1 MNTKD
6 NINIRCRLNTSEEH
20 SWHTSHS
27 QLNLVVDLLY
37 NFYITWGKRQD
48 ELDLKLERL
57 YKDYKR
63 LEEQYSLVNNNINL
77 VLKLLEESKLAH
89 NRISQ
94 NSDYIKEDTSLI
106 HKKLESLLI
115 QIPFIRDKTVAE
127 DFKGTNLEISN
138 IKELIQEVKTLVLS

>member
-37 NFYITWGKRQD
+37 NFYLTWGKRQD
-48 ELDLKLERL
+48 ELDLTFERL
-57 YKDYKR
+57 FQDHKR
-63 LEEQYSLVNNNINL
+63 LEEQFTLINKNLSL
-77 VLKLLEESKLAH
+77 VLKLLEESKAAY
-89 NRISQ
+89 NKISQ

-106 HKKLESLLI
+106 HKKLESLTPLKKER
-115 QIPFIRDKTVAE
+115 FFE
-127 DFKGTNLEISN
+127 SFKDTDLEISN
-138 IKELIQEVKTLVLS
+138 IKNLIQEVKTSVLS